1 MMKHIIL
8 FLALFGL
15 LFAEEGVKKVVFDL
29 TAGNVKTFE
38 KKVISGIAHQKGYY
52 EGKLEELQVAV
63 VIHGDA
69 YKFFVNDLA
78 ISPFK
83 NDKELVAAKADL
95 AKRIAA
101 LSDTYEVEFLMC
113 EVGMNS
119 HKINKN
125 NLYKFVKL
133 VATSTVGLIDKQQE
147 GYAYIPIR

>member
-1 MMKHIIL
+1 MKHIIL

-15 LFAEEGVKKVVFDL
+15 LSAQEGVKKVVFDL
-29 TAGNVKTFE
+29 TTGNLKTFE
-38 KKVISGIAHQKGYY
+38 QKVISGIANQKAYY

-78 ISPFK
+78 VSPFK
-83 NDKELVAAKADL
+83 NDNELVTAKADL
-95 AKRIAA
+95 SKRIASM
-101 LSDTYEVEFLMC
+101 SDTYEVEFLMC
-113 EVGMNS
+113 AVGMKS
-119 HKINKN
+119 YKINKD